1 MKQPDR
7 TFVIKYFDL
16 IDEFIK
22 VRCCTEEVLTE
33 LLQSPFNN
41 KATYRHRIV
50 EACVPDYETEVLSSL
65 AKLDEDY
72 DIEIVEELLYQI
84 CIDVNP
90 TMEIH
95 QVSLP
100 SPQGN
105 EAAEDMMLPRGGGLN
120 TSRPCFVRSCTCRGA

>member
-1 MKQPDR
+1 MLRGRSPHR
-7 TFVIKYFDL
+7 VAA
-16 IDEFIK
+16 
-22 VRCCTEEVLTE
+22 VP
-33 LLQSPFNN
+33 LQQQGHLPPPV
-41 KATYRHRIV
+41 V
-50 EACVPDYETEVLSSL
+50 EACVPDYETEVLSAL

-100 SPQGN
+100 TPQEN
-105 EAAEDMMLPRGGGLN
+105 EATEDMMLPRGEGAQHKQALLRKVMNLQRNLKSQIVGQDEAISTL
-120 TSRPCFVRSCTCRGA
+120 VRMVK